1 MDDFNQVNQI
11 VSDAIKD
18 SSYITVLIS
27 SGVYILYTLIIRL
40 VDLFKAK
47 DRNKPLIQMASAIK
61 EVSENVVKLN
71 TVLDKQIQDAES
83 KELTKVRQVISLTF
97 DSFRANISKTCNE
110 IIIHNNIEENR
121 KILAELVQTLNELDN
136 QNNLV
141 VLLKISNLSDYFS
154 QLAYVENLQAKLI
167 EKTTFLAKLNETL
180 NDSLNQSEELKKQ
193 YKDLED
199 LEYKEPSKEQILQ
212 DLKEAVNEL
221 KLVEEGKLIA
231 RPAKELLDELE

>member
-83 KELTKVRQVISLTF
+83 KELTKVRQIISLAF

-121 KILAELVQTLNELDN
+121 DLIR
-136 QNNLV
+136 
-141 VLLKISNLSDYFS
+141 
-154 QLAYVENLQAKLI
+154 ENLFKTINTEYYKLYNVFSAYEVDGI
-167 EKTTFLAKLNETL
+167 NIATKIKDEWIDDTTKECLEVIYDGQDKDVRIGQIINKLTIIANEH
-180 NDSLNQSEELKKQ
+180 SV
-193 YKDLED
+193 Y
-199 LEYKEPSKEQILQ
+199 
-212 DLKEAVNEL
+212 VNN
-221 KLVEEGKLIA
+221 KVFNH
-231 RPAKELLDELE
+231 

>member
-1 MDDFNQVNQI
+1 MEDFNQVNQI

-27 SGVYILYTLIIRL
+27 SGVYILYTIIIKL

-83 KELTKVRQVISLTF
+83 KELTKVRQVISLAF

-110 IIIHNNIEENR
+110 IIIHNNIDTNR
-121 KILAELVQTLNELDN
+121 
-136 QNNLV
+136 NL
-141 VLLKISNLSDYFS
+141 IR
-154 QLAYVENLQAKLI
+154 ENLFKTISTEYYKLYNVFSAYEVDGI
-167 EKTTFLAKLNETL
+167 NIATKIKDEWIDDTTKECLEVIY
-180 NDSLNQSEELKKQ
+180 DGQD
-193 YKDLED
+193 KDVRIG
-199 LEYKEPSKEQILQ
+199 QILNK
-212 DLKEAVNEL
+212 LTIIANEHSVYVNN
-221 KLVEEGKLIA
+221 KVFNH
-231 RPAKELLDELE
+231 

>member
-40 VDLFKAK
+40 VDLFKTK

-83 KELTKVRQVISLTF
+83 KELTKVRQVISLAF
-97 DSFRANISKTCNE
+97 DSFRVNISKTCNE
-110 IIIHNNIEENR
+110 IIIHNNIGENR
-121 KILAELVQTLNELDN
+121 DLIR
-136 QNNLV
+136 
-141 VLLKISNLSDYFS
+141 
-154 QLAYVENLQAKLI
+154 ENLFKTISTEYYKLYNVFSAYEVDGI
-167 EKTTFLAKLNETL
+167 NIATKIKDEWIDDTTKECLEVIYDGQDKDVRIGQIINKLTIIANEH
-180 NDSLNQSEELKKQ
+180 SV
-193 YKDLED
+193 Y
-199 LEYKEPSKEQILQ
+199 
-212 DLKEAVNEL
+212 VNN
-221 KLVEEGKLIA
+221 KVFNH
-231 RPAKELLDELE
+231 

>member
-83 KELTKVRQVISLTF
+83 KELTKVRQVISLAF

-121 KILAELVQTLNELDN
+121 DLIR
-136 QNNLV
+136 
-141 VLLKISNLSDYFS
+141 
-154 QLAYVENLQAKLI
+154 ENLFKTVSTEYYKLYNVFSAYEVDGINIATKIKDEWIDDTTKECLEVIYDGQDKDVRIGQILNKLI
-167 EKTTFLAKLNETL
+167 IIANEH
-180 NDSLNQSEELKKQ
+180 SV
-193 YKDLED
+193 Y
-199 LEYKEPSKEQILQ
+199 
-212 DLKEAVNEL
+212 VNN
-221 KLVEEGKLIA
+221 KVFNH
-231 RPAKELLDELE
+231 

>member
-47 DRNKPLIQMASAIK
+47 ERNKPLIQMASAIK

-83 KELTKVRQVISLTF
+83 KELTKVRQVISLAF

-110 IIIHNNIEENR
+110 IIIHNNIDENR
-121 KILAELVQTLNELDN
+121 DLIR
-136 QNNLV
+136 
-141 VLLKISNLSDYFS
+141 
-154 QLAYVENLQAKLI
+154 ENLFKTISTEYYKLYNVFSAYEVDGI
-167 EKTTFLAKLNETL
+167 NIATKIKDEWIDDTTKECLEVIY
-180 NDSLNQSEELKKQ
+180 DGQD
-193 YKDLED
+193 KDVRIG
-199 LEYKEPSKEQILQ
+199 QILNK
-212 DLKEAVNEL
+212 LTIIANEHSVYVNN
-221 KLVEEGKLIA
+221 KVFNH
-231 RPAKELLDELE
+231 

>member
-83 KELTKVRQVISLTF
+83 KELTKVRQVISLAF

-121 KILAELVQTLNELDN
+121 DLIR
-136 QNNLV
+136 
-141 VLLKISNLSDYFS
+141 
-154 QLAYVENLQAKLI
+154 ENLFKTISTEYYKLYNVFSAYEVDGI
-167 EKTTFLAKLNETL
+167 NIATKIKDEWIDDTTKECLEVIY
-180 NDSLNQSEELKKQ
+180 DGQD
-193 YKDLED
+193 KDVRIG
-199 LEYKEPSKEQILQ
+199 QILNK
-212 DLKEAVNEL
+212 LTIIANKHSVYVNN
-221 KLVEEGKLIA
+221 KVFN
-231 RPAKELLDELE
+231 R

>member
-83 KELTKVRQVISLTF
+83 KELTKVRQVISLAF

-121 KILAELVQTLNELDN
+121 DLIRENLFKTISTEYYKLYNVFSAYEVDGINIATKIKDEWIDDTTKECLEVIYDN
-136 QNNLV
+136 QDKDVRIGQIINKLTIIANEHSVYVNNKV
-141 VLLKISNLSDYFS
+141 FNH
-154 QLAYVENLQAKLI
+154 
-167 EKTTFLAKLNETL
+167 
-180 NDSLNQSEELKKQ
+180 
-193 YKDLED
+193 
-199 LEYKEPSKEQILQ
+199 
-212 DLKEAVNEL
+212 
-221 KLVEEGKLIA
+221 
-231 RPAKELLDELE
+231 

>member
-83 KELTKVRQVISLTF
+83 KELTKVRQVISLAF

-110 IIIHNNIEENR
+110 IIIHNNIVENR
-121 KILAELVQTLNELDN
+121 DLIR
-136 QNNLV
+136 
-141 VLLKISNLSDYFS
+141 
-154 QLAYVENLQAKLI
+154 ENLFKTISTEYYKLYNVFSAYEVDGI
-167 EKTTFLAKLNETL
+167 NIATKI
-180 NDSLNQSEELKKQ
+180 
-193 YKDLED
+193 KDEWIDNITKECLEVIYD
-199 LEYKEPSKEQILQ
+199 GQDKDVRIGQILNK
-212 DLKEAVNEL
+212 LTIIANEHSVYVNN
-221 KLVEEGKLIA
+221 KVFNH
-231 RPAKELLDELE
+231 

>member
-83 KELTKVRQVISLTF
+83 KELTKARQVISLAF

-121 KILAELVQTLNELDN
+121 DLIR
-136 QNNLV
+136 
-141 VLLKISNLSDYFS
+141 
-154 QLAYVENLQAKLI
+154 ENLFKSISTEYYKLYNVFSAYEVDGI
-167 EKTTFLAKLNETL
+167 NIATKIKDEWIDDTTKECLEVIYDGQDKDVRIGQIINKLTIIANEH
-180 NDSLNQSEELKKQ
+180 SV
-193 YKDLED
+193 Y
-199 LEYKEPSKEQILQ
+199 
-212 DLKEAVNEL
+212 VNN
-221 KLVEEGKLIA
+221 KVFNH
-231 RPAKELLDELE
+231 

>member
-1 MDDFNQVNQI
+1 MEDFNQVNQI

-83 KELTKVRQVISLTF
+83 KELTKVRQVISLAF

-110 IIIHNNIEENR
+110 IIIHNNIEDNR
-121 KILAELVQTLNELDN
+121 DLIR
-136 QNNLV
+136 
-141 VLLKISNLSDYFS
+141 
-154 QLAYVENLQAKLI
+154 ENLFKTISTEYYKLYNVFSAYEVDGINIATKIKDEWIDDTTKECLEVIYDGQDKDVRIGQIINKLI
-167 EKTTFLAKLNETL
+167 IIANEH
-180 NDSLNQSEELKKQ
+180 SV
-193 YKDLED
+193 Y
-199 LEYKEPSKEQILQ
+199 
-212 DLKEAVNEL
+212 VNN
-221 KLVEEGKLIA
+221 KVFNH
-231 RPAKELLDELE
+231 

>member
-40 VDLFKAK
+40 VELFKAK

-83 KELTKVRQVISLTF
+83 KELNKVRQVISLAF
-97 DSFRANISKTCNE
+97 DSFRANISKACNE
-110 IIIHNNIEENR
+110 IIIHNNIDKNKDLIR
-121 KILAELVQTLNELDN
+121 
-136 QNNLV
+136 
-141 VLLKISNLSDYFS
+141 
-154 QLAYVENLQAKLI
+154 ENLFKTISTEYYKLYNVFSAYEVDGI
-167 EKTTFLAKLNETL
+167 NIATKIKDEWIDDTTKEC
-180 NDSLNQSEELKKQ
+180 
-193 YKDLED
+193 LEVIYD
-199 LEYKEPSKEQILQ
+199 GQDKEVRIGQILNK
-212 DLKEAVNEL
+212 LTIIANEHSVYVNN
-221 KLVEEGKLIA
+221 KVFNH
-231 RPAKELLDELE
+231 

>member
-71 TVLDKQIQDAES
+71 IVLDKQIQDAES
-83 KELTKVRQVISLTF
+83 KELTKVRQVISLAF

-121 KILAELVQTLNELDN
+121 DLIR
-136 QNNLV
+136 
-141 VLLKISNLSDYFS
+141 
-154 QLAYVENLQAKLI
+154 ENLFKTISTEYYKLYNVFSAYEVDGINIATKIKDEWIDDTTKECLEVIYDGQDKDVRIGQIINKLI
-167 EKTTFLAKLNETL
+167 IIANEH
-180 NDSLNQSEELKKQ
+180 SV
-193 YKDLED
+193 Y
-199 LEYKEPSKEQILQ
+199 
-212 DLKEAVNEL
+212 VNN
-221 KLVEEGKLIA
+221 KVFNH
-231 RPAKELLDELE
+231 

>member
-18 SSYITVLIS
+18 SSYVTVLIS
-27 SGVYILYTLIIRL
+27 SGIYILYTLIIRL

-83 KELTKVRQVISLTF
+83 KELTKVRQVISLAF

-110 IIIHNNIEENR
+110 IIIHNNIDENR
-121 KILAELVQTLNELDN
+121 DLIR
-136 QNNLV
+136 
-141 VLLKISNLSDYFS
+141 
-154 QLAYVENLQAKLI
+154 ENLFKTISTEYYKLYNVFSAYEVDGI
-167 EKTTFLAKLNETL
+167 NIATKIKDEWIDDTTKECLEVIYNGQ
-180 NDSLNQSEELKKQ
+180 D
-193 YKDLED
+193 KDVRIG
-199 LEYKEPSKEQILQ
+199 QILNK
-212 DLKEAVNEL
+212 LTIIANEHSVYVNN
-221 KLVEEGKLIA
+221 KVFNH
-231 RPAKELLDELE
+231 

>member
-83 KELTKVRQVISLTF
+83 KELTKVRQVISLAF

-121 KILAELVQTLNELDN
+121 DLIR
-136 QNNLV
+136 
-141 VLLKISNLSDYFS
+141 
-154 QLAYVENLQAKLI
+154 ENLFKTISTEYYKLYNVFSAYEVDGI
-167 EKTTFLAKLNETL
+167 NIATKIKDEWIDDTTKECLEVIYDSQDKDVRIGQIINKLTIIANEH
-180 NDSLNQSEELKKQ
+180 SV
-193 YKDLED
+193 Y
-199 LEYKEPSKEQILQ
+199 
-212 DLKEAVNEL
+212 VNN
-221 KLVEEGKLIA
+221 KVFNH
-231 RPAKELLDELE
+231 

>member
-1 MDDFNQVNQI
+1 MDDFNQINQI

-71 TVLDKQIQDAES
+71 TVLDKQIQNAES
-83 KELTKVRQVISLTF
+83 KELTKVRQVISLAF

-110 IIIHNNIEENR
+110 IIIHNNIDKNR
-121 KILAELVQTLNELDN
+121 DLIR
-136 QNNLV
+136 
-141 VLLKISNLSDYFS
+141 
-154 QLAYVENLQAKLI
+154 ENLFKTISTEYYKLYNVFSAYEVDGI
-167 EKTTFLAKLNETL
+167 NIATKIKDEWIDDTTKECLEVIY
-180 NDSLNQSEELKKQ
+180 DGQD
-193 YKDLED
+193 KDVRIG
-199 LEYKEPSKEQILQ
+199 QILNK
-212 DLKEAVNEL
+212 LTIIANEHSVYVNN
-221 KLVEEGKLIA
+221 KVFNH
-231 RPAKELLDELE
+231 

>member
-83 KELTKVRQVISLTF
+83 KELTKVRQVISLAF

-121 KILAELVQTLNELDN
+121 DLIR
-136 QNNLV
+136 
-141 VLLKISNLSDYFS
+141 
-154 QLAYVENLQAKLI
+154 ENLFKTISTEYYKLYNVFSAYEVDGI
-167 EKTTFLAKLNETL
+167 NIATKIKDEWIDNTTKECLEVIY
-180 NDSLNQSEELKKQ
+180 DGQD
-193 YKDLED
+193 KDVRIG
-199 LEYKEPSKEQILQ
+199 QILNK
-212 DLKEAVNEL
+212 LTIIANEHSVYVNN
-221 KLVEEGKLIA
+221 KVFNH
-231 RPAKELLDELE
+231 

>member
-1 MDDFNQVNQI
+1 MDDFNQVTQI

-83 KELTKVRQVISLTF
+83 KELTKVRQVISLAF

-121 KILAELVQTLNELDN
+121 DLIR
-136 QNNLV
+136 
-141 VLLKISNLSDYFS
+141 
-154 QLAYVENLQAKLI
+154 ENLFKTISTEYYKLYNVFSAYEVDGI
-167 EKTTFLAKLNETL
+167 NIATKIKDEWIDDTTKECLEVIY
-180 NDSLNQSEELKKQ
+180 DGQD
-193 YKDLED
+193 KDVRIG
-199 LEYKEPSKEQILQ
+199 QILNK
-212 DLKEAVNEL
+212 LTIIANEHSVYVNN
-221 KLVEEGKLIA
+221 KVFNH
-231 RPAKELLDELE
+231 

>member
-1 MDDFNQVNQI
+1 MEDFNQVNQI

-83 KELTKVRQVISLTF
+83 KELTKVRQVISLAF

-110 IIIHNNIEENR
+110 IIIHNDIDTNKDLIR
-121 KILAELVQTLNELDN
+121 
-136 QNNLV
+136 
-141 VLLKISNLSDYFS
+141 
-154 QLAYVENLQAKLI
+154 ENLFKTISTEYYKLYNVFSAYEVDGI
-167 EKTTFLAKLNETL
+167 NIATKIKDEWIDDTTKECLEVIY
-180 NDSLNQSEELKKQ
+180 DGQD
-193 YKDLED
+193 KDARIG
-199 LEYKEPSKEQILQ
+199 QILNK
-212 DLKEAVNEL
+212 LTIIANEHSVYVNN
-221 KLVEEGKLIA
+221 KVFNH
-231 RPAKELLDELE
+231 

>member
-1 MDDFNQVNQI
+1 MEDFNQVNQI

-71 TVLDKQIQDAES
+71 TVLDKQIQNAES
-83 KELTKVRQVISLTF
+83 KELTKVRQVISLAF

-110 IIIHNNIEENR
+110 IIIHNNIDKNKDLIR
-121 KILAELVQTLNELDN
+121 
-136 QNNLV
+136 
-141 VLLKISNLSDYFS
+141 
-154 QLAYVENLQAKLI
+154 ENLFKTISTEYYKLYNVFSAYEVDGI
-167 EKTTFLAKLNETL
+167 NIATKIKDEWIDDTTKECLEVIY
-180 NDSLNQSEELKKQ
+180 DGQD
-193 YKDLED
+193 KDVRIG
-199 LEYKEPSKEQILQ
+199 QILNK
-212 DLKEAVNEL
+212 LTIIANEHSVYVNN
-221 KLVEEGKLIA
+221 KVFNH
-231 RPAKELLDELE
+231 

>member
-27 SGVYILYTLIIRL
+27 SGVYILYTIIIRL

-83 KELTKVRQVISLTF
+83 KELTKVRQVISLAF

-121 KILAELVQTLNELDN
+121 DLIR
-136 QNNLV
+136 
-141 VLLKISNLSDYFS
+141 
-154 QLAYVENLQAKLI
+154 ENLFKTISTEYYKLYNVFSAYEVDGI
-167 EKTTFLAKLNETL
+167 NIATKIKDEWIDDTTKECLEVIY
-180 NDSLNQSEELKKQ
+180 DGQD
-193 YKDLED
+193 KDVRIG
-199 LEYKEPSKEQILQ
+199 QILNK
-212 DLKEAVNEL
+212 LTIIANEHSVYVNN
-221 KLVEEGKLIA
+221 KVFNH
-231 RPAKELLDELE
+231 

>member
-47 DRNKPLIQMASAIK
+47 DRNKPLIQMNSAIK

-83 KELTKVRQVISLTF
+83 KELTKVRQVISLAF

-121 KILAELVQTLNELDN
+121 DLIR
-136 QNNLV
+136 
-141 VLLKISNLSDYFS
+141 
-154 QLAYVENLQAKLI
+154 ENLFKTISTEYYKLYNVFSAYEVDGI
-167 EKTTFLAKLNETL
+167 NIATKIKDEWIDDTTKECLEVIYDGQDKDVRIGQIINKLTIIANEH
-180 NDSLNQSEELKKQ
+180 SV
-193 YKDLED
+193 Y
-199 LEYKEPSKEQILQ
+199 
-212 DLKEAVNEL
+212 VNN
-221 KLVEEGKLIA
+221 KVFNH
-231 RPAKELLDELE
+231 